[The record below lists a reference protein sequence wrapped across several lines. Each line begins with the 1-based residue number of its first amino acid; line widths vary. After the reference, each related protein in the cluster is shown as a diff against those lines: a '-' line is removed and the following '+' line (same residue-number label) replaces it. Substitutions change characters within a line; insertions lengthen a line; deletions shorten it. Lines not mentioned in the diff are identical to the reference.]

1 MNKLLILLFGL
12 FLTLGLNA
20 QLVEYELTNKIY
32 KPNIRSVKFHLNGI
46 MTSYPIVDLDRPN
59 VLELRFDDL
68 SVDLKI
74 FKYKIVHCN
83 ADWTVSD
90 MDPIDFLDGFEEE
103 EIREVNTS
111 FNTARSNYTHYR
123 LAIPNADMKWNI
135 SGNYVLLVWDD
146 DDNSMVI
153 SRRFMVVEPMVFA
166 DIELVPA
173 ANVSKFR
180 THHEFDFKINVKN
193 IQVTNADREI
203 TMVILQNGRW
213 DNALIDIKPTFQRGE
228 FLVYN
233 EADKIVFPA
242 GQEFRNFD
250 IRSVRYTNKN
260 VFTIDRDDTANYAVL
275 MKEEIRKYKNYLLD
289 QDLNGQYVI
298 HNLDKDEVH
307 TQSEYVNVLF
317 NLVADEIVGHD
328 IYVIGGLTDWELD
341 ERFRLT
347 YDDEY
352 GAYLAEI
359 YLKQG
364 FYDYYFVAVP
374 EDQLDKLDFDRIEGN
389 AFETEN
395 DYNFLIYY
403 RPINGRYDKLVGVF
417 TYNSAEE

>member
-1 MNKLLILLFGL
+1 MNKLLILVFGL
-12 FLTLGLNA
+12 FLALGSNA
-20 QLVEYELTNKIY
+20 QPEEYELTNKIY
-32 KPNIRSVKFHLNGI
+32 KQNIRSVKFHLNGI
-46 MTSYPIVDLDRPN
+46 MTSYPIVDLERPN
-59 VLELRFDDL
+59 VLELRFDDME
-68 SVDLKI
+68 VDLKV

-90 MDPIDFLDGFEEE
+90 MLPIDFLDGFEEE

-123 LAIPNADMKWNI
+123 LTIPNTDMTWNL

-146 DDNSMVI
+146 DDDSMVI

-166 DIELVPA
+166 DIDLVRPA
-173 ANVSKFR
+173 DVAKFR

-193 IQVTNADREI
+193 IQVTNVEREI

-213 DNALIDIKPTFQRGE
+213 DNALTDIKPTFQRGD

-233 EADKIVFPA
+233 EADKILFPA
-242 GQEFRNFD
+242 IKEFRNFD
-250 IRSVRYTNKN
+250 LRSVRYTNKN
-260 VFTIDRDDTANYAVL
+260 IFEIDRDEKAHYAVL
-275 MKEEIRKYKNYLLD
+275 SKQEIRKYKNYLLD

-298 HNLDKDEVH
+298 HNLDKDEIH

-317 NLVADEIVGHD
+317 NLVADEIDGHD
-328 IYVIGGLTDWELD
+328 IYVIGELTDWKLD
-341 ERFRLT
+341 ERFRLG

-352 GAYLAEI
+352 GAYMAEI

-364 FYDYYFVAVP
+364 FYDYLFVAVP
-374 EDQLDKLDFDRIEGN
+374 HDQPEKMDFEMIEGN

-395 DYNFLIYY
+395 DYNFLVYY
-403 RPINGRYDKLVGVF
+403 RPINERYDKLVGVF
-417 TYNSAEE
+417 TFNPADR

>member
-20 QLVEYELTNKIY
+20 QPVEYELTNKIY

-374 EDQLDKLDFDRIEGN
+374 EDQPDKLDFDRIEGN